1 MEELIQEVKSQEQLL
16 LTSKL
21 YYVAEG
27 LILLFLHPN
36 RHLLVLLKINNENT
50 RTMSEIC
57 SKLTMQTI

>member
-1 MEELIQEVKSQEQLL
+1 MEELIQEVRSQGQLL
-16 LTSKL
+16 LTSKF

-36 RHLLVLLKINNENT
+36 RHLLVLFKINNENT

-57 SKLTMQTI
+57 SKLTIQAI